1 MAIETRA
8 RTPQP
13 QFGRFMGIA
22 EIRLEK
28 IGGLGRGRVGVP
40 IILAKHHG
48 MSEL

>member
-13 QFGRFMGIA
+13 QFGRVMGIA

-28 IGGLGRGRVGVP
+28 IGGGLGRGGCTDHLGQASWYV
-40 IILAKHHG
+40 
-48 MSEL
+48 